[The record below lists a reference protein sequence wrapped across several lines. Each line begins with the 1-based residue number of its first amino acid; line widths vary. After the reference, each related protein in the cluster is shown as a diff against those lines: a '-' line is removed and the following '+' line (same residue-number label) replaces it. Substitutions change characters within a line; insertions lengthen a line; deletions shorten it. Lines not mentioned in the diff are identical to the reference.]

1 MAGWLSKAIEGSSGS
16 CGEMT
21 DPRPRGLQIEPSS
34 QTDAQRR
41 RFGLAMLGLSFGS
54 ASQGA
59 AAASPSAGHA
69 GIVSSGL
76 DAVSVVPG
84 GSTDVWLT
92 DAPRGRRIG
101 VRIRWPAVEQPGP
114 LILYSPGLGSGLS
127 NGQAWCTAWQR
138 AGIMVMTL
146 SHPHTDESLWDT
158 RSASFSQNMARALE
172 AKQYPSRVA
181 DCRHLLDLALRD
193 NGLSKWIDP
202 RRIGAAGHSYG
213 ALTVQALVGQA
224 GARQRDGRI
233 RAAIA
238 LSPGAVSRESAAR
251 MKAVNL
257 PFLSVTGSHDGR
269 VDFIDGSQRIRLGIP
284 VAQRHWVHEALP
296 TGQRF
301 LAALH
306 PADHMSFA
314 GETINRPIARFS
326 RDVPES
332 EAADR
337 QIWDRVSAI
346 STRFFQA
353 SLVIPETSGSAQ
365 STALDGVAL
374 RDALKAQ
381 LGPGDQLK
389 SDLT

>member
-1 MAGWLSKAIEGSSGS
+1 MIDRG
-16 CGEMT
+16 
-21 DPRPRGLQIEPSS
+21 PPGLQPAAKA
-34 QTDAQRR
+34 DARR
-41 RFGLAMLGLSFGS
+41 RRLVVGMLGLSFGP

-59 AAASPSAGHA
+59 AAALPSAGHA
-69 GIVSSGL
+69 GQPSNGF
-76 DAVSVVPG
+76 DAVSAVPG
-84 GSTDVWLT
+84 GSSDIWLT

-101 VRIRWPAVEQPGP
+101 VRIRWPAVAQPSP

-127 NGQAWCTAWQR
+127 NGQAWCGAWQR
-138 AGIMVMTL
+138 AGFLVMTL
-146 SHPHTDESLWDT
+146 SHPHTNESLWDT
-158 RSASFSQNMARALE
+158 RESSFSKNMARALD
-172 AKQYPSRVA
+172 AKQYPARVA
-181 DCRHLLDLALRD
+181 DCCHLLDLALRD
-193 NGLSKWIDP
+193 AGLSKWIDP

-224 GARQRDGRI
+224 GASQRDGRI

-269 VDFIDGSQRIRLGIP
+269 VDFIDGSQRIRLGVP

-296 TGQRF
+296 AGQRF
-301 LAALH
+301 LVALH
-306 PADHMSFA
+306 LADHMSFA
-314 GETINRPIARFS
+314 GETINRPIVRFS

-332 EAADR
+332 DAADR

-353 SLVIPETSGSAQ
+353 SLVAPEAAGSAQ

-374 RDALKAQ
+374 RDALRAQ
-381 LGPGDQLK
+381 LGPEDQLK
-389 SDLT
+389 SDLP